1 MSNLSPDFTLPINFC
16 ANPQDAWTIPA
27 RFYTDSQAFEH
38 EKERIFANS
47 WICVAHGSEVARP
60 NDYITREIIGENIVI
75 VRGRD
80 NILRAF
86 YNVCPHRGH
95 QLLSGEGKAK
105 NVITCPYH
113 AWAFKLDG
121 NLAHARNCE
130 NVANFDSEK
139 ATLVPVRLEEY
150 AGFVFINMNP
160 EAESVETQ
168 LPGLQDKVL
177 EACPDVHDLKLAARF
192 TTLTPANWKNIVD
205 NYLNVTT
212 AVRRTRASRIPSR
225 LTATGTPCTANG
237 RCSMASPNRP
247 SSRLNSKRVPTP
259 RFTVS
264 GCGLAPCSTS
274 RRSRA

>member
-264 GCGLAPCSTS
+264 GCGRAPCSTS

>member
-16 ANPQDAWTIPA
+16 ANPQDARTIPA

-205 NYLNVTT
+205 NYLECYHCGPAHPGFSDSVG
-212 AVRRTRASRIPSR
+212 

-264 GCGLAPCSTS
+264 GCGRAPCSTS

>member
-105 NVITCPYH
+105 KRDYLP
-113 AWAFKLDG
+113 L
-121 NLAHARNCE
+121 
-130 NVANFDSEK
+130 S
-139 ATLVPVRLEEY
+139 RL
-150 AGFVFINMNP
+150 
-160 EAESVETQ
+160 
-168 LPGLQDKVL
+168 GLQ
-177 EACPDVHDLKLAARF
+177 AGRQ
-192 TTLTPANWKNIVD
+192 
-205 NYLNVTT
+205 
-212 AVRRTRASRIPSR
+212 SRP
-225 LTATGTPCTANG
+225 
-237 RCSMASPNRP
+237 RP
-247 SSRLNSKRVPTP
+247 QLRKTWRISIAKRQ
-259 RFTVS
+259 R
-264 GCGLAPCSTS
+264 
-274 RRSRA
+274 

>member
-192 TTLTPANWKNIVD
+192 TTLTRRTGKISSITIW
-205 NYLNVTT
+205 NVTT

-259 RFTVS
+259 RFMVS
-264 GCGLAPCSTS
+264 GCGRAPCSTS